1 MFVTKLTE
9 QISEVT
15 LPNESQ
21 QQSNNQSSA
30 LAANTITRSIY
41 GHINHL
47 ISQHE
52 ASPDRLEQIFR
63 DLQLISRE
71 DRLNNRV
78 AAAGVEEGVGGGGA
92 SAVAMPST
100 INEVNFQNAQDSVN
114 VQATPGIVIK
124 IGFCFIYNAY
134 FFLNFRI
141 G

>member
-1 MFVTKLTE
+1 M
-9 QISEVT
+9 T

-71 DRLNNRV
+71 DRLNNR
-78 AAAGVEEGVGGGGA
+78 ASAAGVGEGVGGGSA
-92 SAVAMPST
+92 SAVAMSST
-100 INEVNFQNAQDSVN
+100 INEVNFQNAQDSAN

-124 IGFCFIYNAY
+124 IGFIYI
-134 FFLNFRI
+134 FFH
-141 G
+141 

>member
-1 MFVTKLTE
+1 MTKLTE
-9 QISEVT
+9 QISVVT

-71 DRLNNRV
+71 DRLNNRA
-78 AAAGVEEGVGGGGA
+78 AAAGVGEGVGGG
-92 SAVAMPST
+92 AVAMPST